1 MKVYRS
7 RVSKWMARRRKRI
20 NDDDEQQIQKKK
32 MKTTTTTQSKSID
45 LISLTSLI
53 ADDEDLVS
61 QILSWLPVKS
71 LMKFKCVS
79 KAWKSI
85 IEKDAHFINLHITCS
100 ESRSPGFLIMAAR
113 PLPRL
118 SGDERGKYD
127 MCFFPADSHLNVHGV
142 KRIQSSVTCLG
153 PVRGLV
159 CLVDRGAVQIFN
171 VGTGEVTPW
180 LMPEMVKH
188 YSRLDLALPAPSRCP
203 RFFFGF
209 DPSSRKHKVLCMR
222 GAFKPHG
229 ATSHYEVLTLG
240 EDDSRWRIIDDEPP
254 YQLSTDMVAYA
265 NGSTYSLVRTKWFE
279 SVGSYRVMKTGSE
292 FLVAFD
298 FGSEKFRK
306 IPIPTFTRLEEEEV
320 DTTECS
326 KKEKVVDA
334 TFNGHKQVSLLFRRS
349 LSLCLYSDLEDTIK
363 AKKVVLGF

>member
-1 MKVYRS
+1 
-7 RVSKWMARRRKRI
+7 
-20 NDDDEQQIQKKK
+20 
-32 MKTTTTTQSKSID
+32 
-45 LISLTSLI
+45 
-53 ADDEDLVS
+53 
-61 QILSWLPVKS
+61 
-71 LMKFKCVS
+71 
-79 KAWKSI
+79 
-85 IEKDAHFINLHITCS
+85 
-100 ESRSPGFLIMAAR
+100 
-113 PLPRL
+113 
-118 SGDERGKYD
+118 
-127 MCFFPADSHLNVHGV
+127 MCFFPADSHLNVHGI

-159 CLVDRGAVQIFN
+159 CLVDRGAVQLFN

-188 YSRLDLALPAPSRCP
+188 YSPSRRP

-240 EDDSRWRIIDDEPP
+240 EEDSRWRIIDDEPP

-265 NGSTYSLVRTKWFE
+265 NGSIYSLVRTEWFE
-279 SVGSYRVMKTGSE
+279 SV
-292 FLVAFD
+292 VAFD

-306 IPIPTFTRLEEEEV
+306 IPNPTFTRLEEEEV

-326 KKEKVVDA
+326 KKEKVVRRRYKAANRFHRDQFPYHDGIIEMDWCLTLIRRRYRTVKIWKFHDSDKKENGTSSENEEWSLVKDIKLPDDITSDVFVYFHPEYKICPVLFVQYDKRQVHQGKNDW
-334 TFNGHKQVSLLFRRS
+334 TFFSS
-349 LSLCLYSDLEDTIK
+349 
-363 AKKVVLGF
+363 